1 MTGLETFVS
10 EVSVRFACRR
20 PGAGTFMEFVGPA
33 IEKAELNGKNLAASA
48 FDGRR
53 LHLEGLEAQNVLTVK
68 AVAAYSHDGI
78 GMDRFTDPV
87 DGLDYL
93 HTQCAEYLAHR
104 VFACFDQP
112 DLKATFSFEV
122 KAPEDWVVVS
132 NMPGASADGAW
143 TFDKTPVL
151 STYLTG
157 IVAGH
162 YHSVHHDHGDIPL
175 GIYCRQSLA
184 SHLDPDEIFDI
195 TGRGLD
201 YFGERFRFR
210 YPFGKYDQLF
220 VPEFSAGAME
230 NPGCVMFRE
239 HYLFRS
245 RVTDERRMARAETIL
260 HEMAHMWFGD
270 LVTMRWWDDI
280 WLNETFA
287 EYVGYL
293 GVATATRFTNV
304 WVDFAN
310 GTKAGA
316 KAQDQL
322 PTTHPIVA
330 DIPDTESLHLNFD
343 NITYNKGAA
352 VLKQLVAWV
361 GEEAFFTGIQ
371 GYFQRHAY
379 GNTDL
384 ADFLNALEEASGR
397 DLSSW
402 SKVWLEQAGVN
413 TLRAEIASDDGRI
426 TSASIVQLAPELH
439 PTLRPHRLRVGMFD
453 RDGSALTRRTAV
465 ELDVDGPRTPVPQLI
480 GKQVPDLL
488 LVNDGDL
495 TYAKLELDA
504 RSLAT
509 LKSHLKGLDDPL
521 ARAVAWG
528 ALWDMA
534 RDAQLSAREYVAT
547 ALDNIDAE
555 TDAAALVTLL
565 ARIASALEVLAGT
578 AHRAALRESLAS
590 AARNRMPQMLP
601 GSDLQL
607 LWVQTFIS
615 AARKPEDVAWV
626 AGLLDGTNRL
636 DGLAVD
642 LAVRWAAVTALAGIG
657 VVGAERI
664 AAELRRDPTYSGRRS
679 AATARAA
686 RPLPEAKAEAWTAV
700 RGDSESLTMKRAYA
714 MGFHGSDQEAIL
726 ATYVEPYFESL
737 LPVWESQNTEE
748 ALEFIDAM
756 YPRLIITQEVVDLA
770 DSWIRRDLPG
780 PIRRSLLES
789 QDGTKRALRART
801 YDGS

>member
-1 MTGLETFVS
+1 
-10 EVSVRFACRR
+10 
-20 PGAGTFMEFVGPA
+20 MEFVGSA
-33 IEKAELNGKNLAASA
+33 IESAELNGNKLAASA

-53 LHLEGLEAQNVLTVK
+53 LHLEGLEAQNVLTVR
-68 AVAAYSHDGI
+68 ATAAYSSDGI

-112 DLKATFSFEV
+112 DLKATYSFEV

-132 NMPGASADGAW
+132 NTPGASAGGVW
-143 TFDKTPVL
+143 TFEETPIL

-157 IVAGH
+157 IVAGN
-162 YHSVHHDHGDIPL
+162 YHSVHRLHGGTPL

-184 SHLDPDEIFDI
+184 PHLDSDEIFDI
-195 TGRGLD
+195 TARGLD
-201 YFGERFRFR
+201 YFGERFRFQ

-220 VPEFSAGAME
+220 VPEFFAGAME
-230 NPGCVMFRE
+230 NPGCVMFHE
-239 HYLFRS
+239 NYLFRS
-245 RVTDERRMARAETIL
+245 RVTDQRRMARAVTIL

-280 WLNETFA
+280 WLNESFA
-287 EYVGYL
+287 EYVGCL
-293 GVATATRFTNV
+293 GVAAATRFENV

-310 GTKAGA
+310 STKAGA

-343 NITYNKGAA
+343 DITYNKGAA

-361 GEEAFFTGIQ
+361 GEEPFFTGIQ
-371 GYFQRHAY
+371 AYFRRHAY

-384 ADFLNALEEASGR
+384 ADFLNALQEASGR

-402 SKVWLEQAGVN
+402 SKVWLEHAGVN
-413 TLRAEIASDDGRI
+413 TLRAEIESDGGPI
-426 TSASIVQLAPELH
+426 TAASIVQLAPELH
-439 PTLRPHRLRVGMFD
+439 PTLRPHRLRVGLFD
-453 RDGSALTRRTAV
+453 LDGSTLKRRSAV
-465 ELDVDGPRTPVPQLI
+465 ELDVDGPRTEVPQLI
-480 GKQVPDLL
+480 GKQVPDLVL
-488 LVNDGDL
+488 LNDGDL

-504 RSLAT
+504 RSQAT
-509 LKSHLKGLDDPL
+509 LRGHLRGLDDAL
-521 ARAVAWG
+521 ARAAAWG

-534 RDAQLSAREYVAT
+534 RDAQLRAGEYVAT
-547 ALDNIDAE
+547 TLNNIDAE

-565 ARIASALEVLAGT
+565 SRIVSSFEVLAHP
-578 AHRAALRESLAS
+578 AQRADLRESLAS
-590 AARNRMPQMLP
+590 AARERMPRMLA

-615 AARKPEDVAWV
+615 AARMPEDVAWV
-626 AGLLDGTNRL
+626 AGLLDGRSRL

-642 LAVRWAAVTALAGIG
+642 FAVRWAAVTALASIG
-657 VVGAERI
+657 VAGEERI
-664 AAELRRDPTYSGRRS
+664 ADELQRDPTHSGRRS

-686 RPLPEAKAEAWTAV
+686 RPLPLAKEEAWAAV
-700 RGDSESLTMKRAYA
+700 SGDSESVTMKRAYA
-714 MGFHGSDQEAIL
+714 MGFHRSDQEAIL
-726 ATYVEPYFESL
+726 AGYVARYFDSL
-737 LPVWESQNTEE
+737 LPVWESQTTEE
-748 ALEFIDAM
+748 ALEFADAI
-756 YPRLIITQEVVDLA
+756 YPRLIITQDVVDLA
-770 DSWIRRDLPG
+770 EKWIQRDIPG

-789 QDGTKRALRART
+789 RDGTKRALRARA
-801 YDGS
+801 YDTS